1 MMYDKLTALLVCAGL
16 KTTPVGG
23 GRLKIGKPVPT
34 HPHIRSTMLKTG
46 RSMNTNRSQQYDY
59 IPNYTD
65 QYLLGWDGM
74 CMRRRC
80 SQQPA

>member
-34 HPHIRSTMLKTG
+34 HPHFRSTMLQFCLSKNRYEYKYCTACGGLRTTLVWGLVVSGCNMTG
-46 RSMNTNRSQQYDY
+46 S
-59 IPNYTD
+59 
-65 QYLLGWDGM
+65 
-74 CMRRRC
+74 
-80 SQQPA
+80 A